1 MSHTPRKKKLNKPK
15 LQLKMIGVF
24 LAISSFAAFGQAL
37 LLSQSLMEVGL
48 RIEDTQVARTVQDAM
63 PGLLMRNLLWTALFL
78 LPFML
83 VVGVHVTHRIAGP
96 AYRMRMYCNEIAAS
110 GEVTY
115 KCRIRQ
121 HDELQS
127 MCEVLNEAVS
137 AVQRAAG
144 TPSQTPS
151 NPSAKDVETAPSLV
165 ADQRSQPAD
174 AEAK

>member
-96 AYRMRMYCNEIAAS
+96 AYRIENYLRKVSEDGDIS
-110 GEVTY
+110 EP
-115 KCRIRQ
+115 CRVRDQ
-121 HDELQS
+121 DELQNLAGS
-127 MCEVLNEAVS
+127 INQAFTRLRNRAQEEAS
-137 AVQRAAG
+137 A
-144 TPSQTPS
+144 
-151 NPSAKDVETAPSLV
+151 
-165 ADQRSQPAD
+165 PATEPKQ
-174 AEAK
+174 AQA